1 MTDPVHTVAEEF
13 QPADKLTIT
22 SLETVK
28 VLSDPLRLQVL
39 EAMLNQPVTVKQLAA
54 ELKLPQ
60 TKLYYHMNMLEEHGL
75 VRVVST
81 RVVSGIIEKMYWVT
95 AYSITLDGT
104 LFAAPGGKGIS
115 DEVNSLLQTMFDG
128 VRIDLNK
135 SVAAGLVDITGVSA
149 DEDSE
154 PKHAI
159 LVRSL
164 AHIPEDKV
172 EELYRKMRALVEEF
186 GSYESHDT
194 EDHNPVHGLMV
205 VMFPTT
211 HKLPHKKSRKQCD
224 NGAKAPT

>member
-1 MTDPVHTVAEEF
+1 
-13 QPADKLTIT
+13 
-22 SLETVK
+22 
-28 VLSDPLRLQVL
+28 
-39 EAMLNQPVTVKQLAA
+39 MLDQPVTVKQLAA
-54 ELKLPQ
+54 ELKIPQ
-60 TKLYYHMNMLEEHGL
+60 TKLYYHVNTLEEHGL

-81 RVVSGIIEKMYWVT
+81 RVVSGIIEKQYWVT
-95 AYSITLDGT
+95 AYSIELDKT

-135 SVAAGLVDITGVSA
+135 SVAAGLVDITKVSA

-164 AHIPEDKV
+164 AHVPEDKV
-172 EELYRKMRALVEEF
+172 DELYKKMRALVEEF
-186 GSYESHDT
+186 GSYESYDTDNHD
-194 EDHNPVHGLMV
+194 PVHGLMV

-211 HKLPHKKSRKQCD
+211 HKLPHKTRSKQSD
-224 NGAKAPT
+224 NGANAPD

>member
-1 MTDPVHTVAEEF
+1 MTDQVHTIAGEF
-13 QPADKLTIT
+13 QPADKLAIT

-28 VLSDPLRLQVL
+28 VLSDPLRLQIL
-39 EAMLNQPVTVKQLAA
+39 EQMLAQPVTVKQLAA

-95 AYSITLDGT
+95 AYSIELDKT

-128 VRIDLNK
+128 VRIDLNR
-135 SVAAGLVDITGVSA
+135 SVAAGLVDITKVSA

-159 LVRSL
+159 LVRSR
-164 AHIPEDKV
+164 AHVPEDKV
-172 EELYRKMRALVEEF
+172 EELYKKMRALVEEF
-186 GSYESHDT
+186 GSYESYDTDNHD
-194 EDHNPVHGLMV
+194 PVHGLMV

-211 HKLPHKKSRKQCD
+211 HNLRHTKRSKQSN
-224 NGAKAPT
+224 NGANTPG